1 MGRNIYRRFT
11 TDSDRV
17 LKFLPTLNEQ
27 EIIDIP
33 TKALGEVLSA
43 HMPFV
48 TNESPVGKTSSS
60 AAARD
65 RNSAAAHHPTTS
77 LQSRETGPSTTHAA
91 ESAIEM
97 PSHHSPA
104 PVAPDARPSLR
115 RLNASRTHVAAL
127 QSAGFSST
135 SSGNSR
141 VRSPGDEQ
149 FGCLELQEV
158 VIGGQ
163 VGDGVAPARLHG
175 GRSIAHGASRDLVP
189 KDAESRV
196 AAASGISTAAP
207 ISLAALPPDV
217 GGKSGIR
224 SLLSSIRL
232 SMEARADQG
241 MESDCSSGSG
251 SCAPSASLPHLGS
264 IAHVSTSIP
273 QHAAGGAVASIP
285 LPPPPSRSRLKHTA
299 VHMADS
305 QARGFQSPASDLAT
319 HHPPPRNHASNNDK
333 LQALRHDTALSRVQ
347 VPRSPAAAQLVRA
360 SDVKQHKG
368 EGAAAAVSSSSSKK
382 VSAKKLDSSDGAA
395 RVSAAQRLGSKG
407 VEMEEC

>member
-1 MGRNIYRRFT
+1 
-11 TDSDRV
+11 
-17 LKFLPTLNEQ
+17 
-27 EIIDIP
+27 
-33 TKALGEVLSA
+33 
-43 HMPFV
+43 MPFV
-48 TNESPVGKTSSS
+48 TNESTVGKTPSS

-65 RNSAAAHHPTTS
+65 RNSAAAHRPTTA
-77 LQSRETGPSTTHAA
+77 LQSREAGPSTAHAA
-91 ESAIEM
+91 ESAIEI

-104 PVAPDARPSLR
+104 VVTLGAAAPDARPSLR
-115 RLNASRTHVAAL
+115 RLNASRTNVAAL
-127 QSAGFSST
+127 QSAGFSSN

-158 VIGGQ
+158 VIGDQ

-175 GRSIAHGASRDLVP
+175 GRSIAQGASRDLAP
-189 KDAESRV
+189 QDAGPRV
-196 AAASGISTAAP
+196 AAAPRILIAAP
-207 ISLAALPPDV
+207 IPIAALPPDV
-217 GGKSGIR
+217 GGKSGMR

-232 SMEARADQG
+232 SMEARVDQG

-251 SCAPSASLPHLGS
+251 TCAPSASLPHLGS

-285 LPPPPSRSRLKHTA
+285 LPPPPSRSRLKHTT

-305 QARGFQSPASDLAT
+305 QARGFQSPASDLAS

-347 VPRSPAAAQLVRA
+347 VPRAPAAAQLARA
-360 SDVKQHKG
+360 SDVKQQKG
-368 EGAAAAVSSSSSKK
+368 EGAAAAVSSSLK
-382 VSAKKLDSSDGAA
+382 SAKKLDSSDGAA